1 MEDNVEE
8 IEQHIENKN
17 AKVIWFDENI
27 NSVENQK
34 MLKNIKLKVD
44 SCLAYD
50 NLEEGFKNFYSNIFV
65 PIFTIVS
72 GKLWGRYLQMFRKN
86 INKIINIPYVAIFT
100 SERFQKILLQIKPDE
115 EHILSY
121 DTINQINDPFY
132 NAGGV
137 ISSNSGLMNK
147 IESFKLGQKYG
158 IKKRKIEKQNFEGVL
173 TFEYLQNED
182 DLLAPALYKEIIT
195 NEPIKEEEKKRL
207 MDYFLS
213 YNNKDFNNLYL
224 NLKYFGNIP
233 QEIFTKYSARTYT
246 YETEFYKT
254 INNDLMKSKINDYY
268 KTYIKILYNGIEI
281 KSFSSYTGKLLYRG
295 SMINK
300 SEVLK
305 MMDYKSQGKLKNIVA
320 FSKAFLSFSEKE
332 SEAIKF
338 LKKPDNKIIRAI
350 FVLENYNTNEKE
362 SNADIQSFS
371 PFPQEKEILFFPGSS
386 FVIKDIFYKEN
397 NDVKIILNYN
407 GKFKE
412 RYNVLYGDK
421 IKINDLLKRNII
433 TKSIAG
439 KELEFLSNGKYLII
453 ETVSNESHGFIKR
466 IMKAKD
472 LKNNEKVFIKEIYDE
487 IGASYDEKYYAQ
499 LTYLLEKLNKSK
511 YSCTLKDTFTINHN
525 AFYMVVGIYDDNLS
539 NYLKKIKPKGLPPN
553 LILKIMLQLRDCFE
567 KLIGELGERS
577 INPYNILVKYYNE
590 KKDNFDVFLSENGI
604 YEFDNTFYSFF
615 YYHPSIIEKKFVIQ
629 ENLLIKSL
637 T

>member
-1 MEDNVEE
+1 
-8 IEQHIENKN
+8 
-17 AKVIWFDENI
+17 
-27 NSVENQK
+27 
-34 MLKNIKLKVD
+34 
-44 SCLAYD
+44 
-50 NLEEGFKNFYSNIFV
+50 
-65 PIFTIVS
+65 
-72 GKLWGRYLQMFRKN
+72 
-86 INKIINIPYVAIFT
+86 
-100 SERFQKILLQIKPDE
+100 
-115 EHILSY
+115 
-121 DTINQINDPFY
+121 
-132 NAGGV
+132 
-137 ISSNSGLMNK
+137 
-147 IESFKLGQKYG
+147 
-158 IKKRKIEKQNFEGVL
+158 
-173 TFEYLQNED
+173 
-182 DLLAPALYKEIIT
+182 
-195 NEPIKEEEKKRL
+195 
-207 MDYFLS
+207 
-213 YNNKDFNNLYL
+213 
-224 NLKYFGNIP
+224 
-233 QEIFTKYSARTYT
+233 
-246 YETEFYKT
+246 
-254 INNDLMKSKINDYY
+254 MKSKINDYY

-300 SEVLK
+300 NEVLK
-305 MMDYKSQGKLKNIVA
+305 MMDYKNQGKLKNIVA

-362 SNADIQSFS
+362 SNADIQRFS
-371 PFPQEKEILFFPGSS
+371 PFPNEKEILFFPGSS
-386 FVIKDIFYKEN
+386 FIIKDIFYNEN

-412 RYNVLYGDK
+412 RYNILYGNK

-453 ETVSNESHGFIKR
+453 ETLSNESKGFIKR

-511 YSCTLKDTFTINHN
+511 YSCTLKDTFTINNN

-553 LILKIMLQLRDCFE
+553 LILKIMLQLKDCFE
-567 KLIGELGERS
+567 NLIGEIGERS
-577 INPYNILVKYYNE
+577 INPYNILIKYYNE

-604 YEFDNTFYSFF
+604 NEFDNTFFSFF
-615 YYHPSIIEKKFVIQ
+615 YYHPSIIKSKIRYSREFAYIEPGIKMEHELFNIGITLYELFFNNFPFYKKSDEILYKNCVLGDISLKKVGFDPKEYPLLMKIPKQ
-629 ENLLIKSL
+629 SYIEPKLLIKEALIL
-637 T
+637 TISERRNNWIKNLTKDNIVKQQDFYNDKLFFDLLYKLIKYDTKESITNYNDLYKHPFFSQYKY